1 MRNIY
6 PNLIV
11 KMLSGNEKN
20 LYNIIFP
27 DFGCMYSRMCVHAR
41 YIYSWQEK
49 QLIGS
54 WGELY
59 TDNILFLTKNRQSV
73 FFCLLLKET
82 WFCFIHN
89 TVLHRRAV
97 LCLNISTPLTFSAFS
112 KLMTYFPHQYPPVH
126 IVRKQTFSAKKLA
139 LESQLKGSQ
148 FSNSL

>member
-27 DFGCMYSRMCVHAR
+27 DFGCMHSRMCVHAR

-54 WGELY
+54 WAELY

-89 TVLHRRAV
+89 TVLHRRPV
-97 LCLNISTPLTFSAFS
+97 LCLDISTPPHILCIS
-112 KLMTYFPHQYPPVH
+112 KTDDVFP
-126 IVRKQTFSAKKLA
+126 
-139 LESQLKGSQ
+139 
-148 FSNSL
+148 SLVYTGPHRTKANIQR